1 MSHDAHRW
9 PMRTPA
15 REMHKTLGPDF
26 ASHPSEWWGSEDWAA
41 AATHNRPLNQTLP
54 PPAPDRTIPP
64 GFSLFPGR
72 GVRESAG
79 DRALREIRNAKA
91 ARALRKL
98 GHRR

>member
-1 MSHDAHRW
+1 
-9 PMRTPA
+9 MRDDGKSPIPG
-15 REMHKTLGPDF
+15 LISCGPDWF
-26 ASHPSEWWGSEDWAA
+26 THPPECWGTRDREQARAMGKPIGQS
-41 AATHNRPLNQTLP
+41 LP
-54 PPAPDRTIPP
+54 VAPPDRSLPP